1 MPATQ
6 PTASLLLGF
15 PADPLVLVCDR
26 DAAARRELETLCAR
40 MKVRTVALESAGQLL
55 QQVKVEAPDLAV
67 IATDH
72 GEVDGIEVCTQLK
85 ASAATNLIAVLLV
98 GRGNETD
105 DRRTAFAAGTD
116 GWFPRPV
123 QAEEFL
129 ARCWSLLRT
138 RGLVHTLEERRRT
151 YRLRQEFS
159 RFLVHDLRGPLTGA
173 LLGIDLARMKLQD
186 GDSRDEVATSLD
198 DIAFGLKR
206 LTDMVQ
212 DLLDVDRIDRGKFK
226 VQRDRFSLAA
236 LLADVKRTFQA
247 PSRERAAPLWLE
259 GPTDVELDADRDLVE
274 RVLGNLVFNALH
286 HGPQGQPV
294 ILDVAVEAKLVRIA
308 VTNRG
313 EPLPT
318 ADRQRIFEPFVRLS
332 EKFRTAGA
340 GLGLA
345 FCKVAVEAHGG
356 TIFVED
362 YAGGGTSFVF
372 TIPTEGLRPP
382 APPTKPAGSPPSPA
396 GSGRGGP
403 SRGAGRRRLAPAGAP
418 RRPPRGVAAVRRRR
432 RGRQRPCRSR
442 RCPGGRPPS
451 GRTAAAPR

>member
-1 MPATQ
+1 MPTTQ

-40 MKVRTVALESAGQLL
+40 MKVRTVGMERAGQLPP
-55 QQVKVEAPDLAV
+55 QVKAEAPDLVV

-98 GRGNETD
+98 GRGNEPD
-105 DRRTAFAAGTD
+105 DRRKAYAAGAD

-123 QAEEFL
+123 LAEEFL
-129 ARCWSLLRT
+129 ARSWSLLRT
-138 RGLVHTLEERRRT
+138 RGLVHALEERRRT

-159 RFLVHDLRGPLTGA
+159 RFLVHDLRAPLTGA
-173 LLGIDLARMKLQD
+173 LLALDLVRMKLKD
-186 GDSRDEVATSLD
+186 GDPTEEVATSLD
-198 DIAFGLKR
+198 DVSFGLKR
-206 LTDMVQ
+206 ITDMVQ
-212 DLLDVDRIDRGKFK
+212 DLLDVDRIDRGRFK
-226 VQRDRFSLAA
+226 VQRAPFSLAE

-247 PSRERAAPLWLE
+247 PCRERAAPLWLE
-259 GPTDVELDADRDLVE
+259 GPTDFELNADRDLIE
-274 RVLGNLVFNALH
+274 RVLGNLVVNALH
-286 HGPQGQPV
+286 HGPHGQPI
-294 ILDVAVEAKLVRIA
+294 ILDVAVEPRLARLA

-332 EKFRTAGA
+332 ETFQAAGA

-345 FCKVAVEAHGG
+345 FCKLAVEAHGG

-382 APPTKPAGSPPSPA
+382 SHRQSP
-396 GSGRGGP
+396 
-403 SRGAGRRRLAPAGAP
+403 
-418 RRPPRGVAAVRRRR
+418 
-432 RGRQRPCRSR
+432 
-442 RCPGGRPPS
+442 
-451 GRTAAAPR
+451 RT

>member
-1 MPATQ
+1 MPTTQ

-26 DAAARRELETLCAR
+26 DAAARQELEALCAR
-40 MKVRTVALESAGQLL
+40 MKVRTVGLESARQLL
-55 QQVKVEAPDLAV
+55 QQVKGEAPDLAV

-85 ASAATNLIAVLLV
+85 ASAATNLVAVLLV
-98 GRGNETD
+98 GRGNESEE
-105 DRRTAFAAGTD
+105 RRKAFSAGAD
-116 GWFPRPV
+116 GWFARPM

-173 LLGIDLARMKLQD
+173 MLAVDLVRMKLDD
-186 GDSRDEVATSLD
+186 GAAPHEIAATLD
-198 DIAFGLKR
+198 DVSFGLKR
-206 LTDMVQ
+206 ITDMVQ
-212 DLLDVDRIDRGKFK
+212 DVLDVDRIDRGKFK
-226 VQRDRFSLAA
+226 VQRARFALAV
-236 LLADVKRTFQA
+236 LLADVKRTFHA

-259 GPTDVELDADRDLVE
+259 GPTDIEVDADRDLIE
-274 RVLGNLVFNALH
+274 RVLGNLVVNALH
-286 HGPQGQPV
+286 HGPQGQPI

-332 EKFRTAGA
+332 EKFQAAGA

-345 FCKVAVEAHGG
+345 FCKLAVEAHGG

-372 TIPTEGLRPP
+372 TLP
-382 APPTKPAGSPPSPA
+382 K
-396 GSGRGGP
+396 
-403 SRGAGRRRLAPAGAP
+403 
-418 RRPPRGVAAVRRRR
+418 
-432 RGRQRPCRSR
+432 
-442 RCPGGRPPS
+442 
-451 GRTAAAPR
+451 